1 MVDDETRENPGLVIV
16 EGSVLASTASRA
28 RDDDGLNKV
37 QRAFVD
43 WYCSG
48 VPAALCGRS
57 EDAPPG
63 DGYAAALAAGY
74 AESGASNMATRN
86 LLKPQIQA
94 EIERR
99 VKMGRGSALLAG
111 TSALFKVLD
120 KGSDE
125 RAIVTA
131 ATALLDRFGMAPP
144 KGPATQVNLNVM
156 NGSAAQAI
164 LVEVQE
170 RRQQR
175 LVHQSDHADD

>member
-1 MVDDETRENPGLVIV
+1 MHDQTHENQGLVV
-16 EGSVLASTASRA
+16 VGGSVSASDEPRVQV
-28 RDDDGLNKV
+28 DDGLNDV
-37 QRAFVD
+37 QRRFVD
-43 WYCSG
+43 FYCSG
-48 VPAALCGRS
+48 TPAALCGRD

-74 AESGASNMATRN
+74 ADSGASNMASRN
-86 LLKPQIQA
+86 LLKPKIQA

-111 TSALFKVLD
+111 TSALFKVID

-144 KGPATQVNLNVM
+144 KGPAVAVQINNVS
-156 NGSAAQAI
+156 GHEAQAI
-164 LVEVQE
+164 LVDV
-170 RRQQR
+170 QQR
-175 LVHQSDHADD
+175 REQRLARLSDASDA

>member
-1 MVDDETRENPGLVIV
+1 MDDDKRENPGLVIV

-28 RDDDGLNKV
+28 RNDDGLNEL
-37 QRAFVD
+37 QTSFID
-43 WYCSG
+43 FYCSG
-48 VPAALCGRS
+48 VPAALCGRD

-63 DGYAAALAAGY
+63 DGLAAALAAGY
-74 AESGASNMATRN
+74 RESGAANMATRN
-86 LLKPQIQA
+86 LLKPKIQA

-111 TSALFKVLD
+111 TMALFKIMD

-131 ATALLDRFGMAPP
+131 ATAVLDRFGMAPP
-144 KGPATQVNLNVM
+144 KGPATQVNIGVM
-156 NGSAAQAI
+156 NGNAAQAI
-164 LVEVQE
+164 LVEVQQ

-175 LVHQSDHADD
+175 IAQQSDHADD

>member
-1 MVDDETRENPGLVIV
+1 MTDEDRENPGLMIV
-16 EGSVLASTASRA
+16 EGSVGASDASRV
-28 RDDDGLNKV
+28 RDDDGLNEV
-37 QRAFVD
+37 QRSFVD

-48 VPAALCGRS
+48 VPAALCGRDV
-57 EDAPPG
+57 DAPPG

-74 AESGASNMATRN
+74 ADSGASNMATRN
-86 LLKPQIQA
+86 LLKPKIQA

-111 TSALFKVLD
+111 TSALFKVID
-120 KGSDE
+120 KGEDE

-144 KGPATQVNLNVM
+144 KGPAIVNNMVVM
-156 NGSAAQAI
+156 NGSQAQAV
-164 LVEVQE
+164 LLEVQE

-175 LVHQSDHADD
+175 LARLSDALDG

>member
-1 MVDDETRENPGLVIV
+1 M
-16 EGSVLASTASRA
+16 
-28 RDDDGLNKV
+28 
-37 QRAFVD
+37 
-43 WYCSG
+43 
-48 VPAALCGRS
+48 
-57 EDAPPG
+57 
-63 DGYAAALAAGY
+63 AAGY